1 MKVTMG
7 VRYFEPKGGAEKFS
21 MALAEFLRDRGH
33 TVRVFA
39 LSGEPKPGVEL
50 ILLSPPK
57 FMPRFCRDW
66 MTGRVLSRA
75 LDQVTDGVTW
85 GEQKVWHAD
94 VIRPGGG
101 SEREYWRVHAK
112 FDPLGQWVGSWLQY
126 LTPKRVF
133 DLHAERRSMTSPRLK
148 ALITNSRYTGGHL
161 TRDFP
166 EVATKLS
173 VVHNGTEPAAPPLPS
188 RSALRARMG
197 LPVDAVTVLFIGH
210 GFRRKGLDPA
220 LRAFALAAESRP
232 GLRFLVAGRDR
243 SSPFERLAHRL
254 GIGDRVIFSGETYS
268 ARELYTASDL
278 LLFPSYFDPFAN
290 VTVEALGYGLP
301 VITTRT
307 NGGHEV
313 LHHGV
318 DGWVVDDADQFEAL
332 AEGLLHLVDPAH
344 LPAAQQAARATAGQ
358 NTLTG
363 ALEKVEQI
371 LLSVESSSHSE
382 RVTR

>member
-1 MKVTMG
+1 MAEHPHRRDS
-7 VRYFEPKGGAEKFS
+7 RY
-21 MALAEFLRDRGH
+21 
-33 TVRVFA
+33 
-39 LSGEPKPGVEL
+39 
-50 ILLSPPK
+50 
-57 FMPRFCRDW
+57 
-66 MTGRVLSRA
+66 
-75 LDQVTDGVTW
+75 
-85 GEQKVWHAD
+85 
-94 VIRPGGG
+94 
-101 SEREYWRVHAK
+101 
-112 FDPLGQWVGSWLQY
+112 
-126 LTPKRVF
+126 
-133 DLHAERRSMTSPRLK
+133 
-148 ALITNSRYTGGHL
+148 SRYTGGHL

-166 EVATKLS
+166 EVAAKLS
-173 VVHNGTEPAAPPLPS
+173 VVHNGTEPPARPLPS

-313 LHHGV
+313 LHHGL

-371 LLSVESSSHSE
+371 LLSVDHGKKLHPQE
-382 RVTR
+382 

>member
-1 MKVTMG
+1 MG

-39 LSGEPKPGVEL
+39 LSGEPKPGIEL

-75 LDQVTDGVTW
+75 LAQVADGVTW
-85 GEQKVWHAD
+85 GEQKVWDAD

-112 FDPLGQWVGSWLQY
+112 FDPLGQWVGAWLQY

-148 ALITNSRYTGGHL
+148 AVITNSRYTGGHL

-166 EVATKLS
+166 EVAAKLN
-173 VVHNGTEPAAPPLPS
+173 VVHNGTELPASPPLS
-188 RSALRARMG
+188 RSALRTRMG
-197 LPVDAVTVLFIGH
+197 LPPDPVTVLFIGH
-210 GFRRKGLDPA
+210 GFRRKGLEPA

-232 GLRFLVAGRDR
+232 GLQLLVAGRDR
-243 SSPFERLAHRL
+243 SSPYACLAHRL
-254 GIGDRVIFSGETYS
+254 GIGDRVIFSGESYS

-301 VITTRT
+301 VITTKS
-307 NGGHEV
+307 NGGHEI

-318 DGWVVDDADQFEAL
+318 DGWVVDEADDLEAL
-332 AEGLLHLVDPAH
+332 AEGLLYLIDPTQ
-344 LPAAQQAARATAGQ
+344 LAAAKQAARATAEQ
-358 NTLTG
+358 NTLT
-363 ALEKVEQI
+363 AVLAKVEHI
-371 LLSVESSSHSE
+371 LLSVDHENNLHPQE
-382 RVTR
+382 